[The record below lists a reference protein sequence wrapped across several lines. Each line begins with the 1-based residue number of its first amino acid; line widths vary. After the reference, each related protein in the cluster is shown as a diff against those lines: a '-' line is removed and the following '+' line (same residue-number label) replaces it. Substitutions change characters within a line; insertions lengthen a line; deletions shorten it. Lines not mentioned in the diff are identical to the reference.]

1 MTRHPRRA
9 GPPPST
15 GPATDPSA
23 PAPDAEVA
31 QLRAALARTTAAAR
45 KDQQDSMRILA
56 VLIRKLGGSA
66 RVTSDDLLAATEGTL
81 ARMDCSDGFVLTV
94 TGSRRENGEGQ

>member
-1 MTRHPRRA
+1 MTRHPHRVV
-9 GPPPST
+9 PPSSM
-15 GPATDPSA
+15 PVDP
-23 PAPDAEVA
+23 PAPVTVNGGGEVAA
-31 QLRAALARTTAAAR
+31 QLRVELARTITAAR
-45 KDQQDSMRILA
+45 KEQQDSMRILA

-94 TGSRRENGEGQ
+94 TGGREGQ